1 MKTDHPLLGIDLG
14 GTKIEIA
21 ALDAQGQFVLRE
33 RLPTP
38 QGDYAATLTAI
49 AQLVALAESR
59 LGLQG
64 LMRPV
69 GMGTPGSISPST
81 GMMRGCNSTVLN
93 GKPLQRDLEDLLQR
107 PVPMQNDANCLAQ
120 SEATDGAGAG
130 AEVVFAAIIGTGCG
144 GGVAIKGHALLGHN
158 AVAGEWG
165 HNPLPWP
172 TEAEFQRTVC
182 WCGQSGCLETWVSGT
197 GFEQDHLRSNPAQA
211 WTAPQIMAAMRAGE
225 TQARASFE
233 RYADRLA
240 RALAS
245 VVNLLDPDV
254 IVLGGGM
261 SNVRELYDV
270 LPALLPR
277 HVFSD
282 CCSTPIRP
290 ALHGDSSGVRGAA
303 WLTRDL

>member
-1 MKTDHPLLGIDLG
+1 MSQRHPLLGIDLG

-21 ALDAQGQFVLRE
+21 ALDHQGQFLLRE

-38 QGDYAATLTAI
+38 QGDYAATLTTI
-49 AQLVALAESR
+49 AQLVALAEDR

-64 LMRPV
+64 LKRPV
-69 GMGTPGSISPST
+69 GMGTPGSLSPRN
-81 GMMRGCNSTVLN
+81 GLMRGCNSTVLN
-93 GKPLQRDLEDLLQR
+93 DKPLQQDLQALLQR
-107 PVPMQNDANCLAQ
+107 PVPLQNDANCLAQ

-144 GGVAIKGHALLGHN
+144 GGVAINGQARLGFN

-165 HNPLPWP
+165 HNPLPWL
-172 TEAEFQRTVC
+172 TETEFQRTTC
-182 WCGQSGCLETWVSGT
+182 WCGQTGCMETWVSGT
-197 GFEQDHLRSNPAQA
+197 GFEQDHLRHNPSQA
-211 WTAPQIMAAMRAGE
+211 WTAPQIIAAMRQGE
-225 TQARASFE
+225 TLARASFE

-245 VVNLLDPDV
+245 VVNLLDPNV

-261 SNVRELYDV
+261 SNVRELYDA

-282 CCSTPIRP
+282 SFDTPIRA

-303 WLTRDL
+303 WLTRSL

>member
-1 MKTDHPLLGIDLG
+1 VSQSHPLLGIDLG

-21 ALDAQGQFVLRE
+21 ALDSQGQFLLRE

-38 QGDYAATLTAI
+38 RGDYAATLAAI
-49 AQLVALAESR
+49 AQLVALAEAR

-64 LMRPV
+64 LKRPL
-69 GMGTPGSISPST
+69 GMGTPGSASPRT
-81 GMMRGCNSTVLN
+81 GLMRGCNSSALN
-93 GKPLQRDLEDLLQR
+93 GKPLQHDLEVLLQR
-107 PVPMQNDANCLAQ
+107 PVPIQNDANCLAQ
-120 SEATDGAGAG
+120 SEAVDGAGAG
-130 AEVVFAAIIGTGCG
+130 AEAVFAAIIGTGCG
-144 GGVAIKGHALLGHN
+144 GGVAIHGQARLGYN
-158 AVAGEWG
+158 SVAAEWG

-172 TEAEFQRTVC
+172 NVSEFQRTTC
-182 WCGQSGCLETWVSGT
+182 WCGQQGCLETWISGT
-197 GFEQDHLRSNPAQA
+197 GFEQDHLRLNPSQA
-211 WTAPQIMAAMRAGE
+211 WSAPQIISAMRAGNSI
-225 TQARASFE
+225 ARASFE

-240 RALAS
+240 RSLAS

-270 LPALLPR
+270 LPTLVPR

-282 CCSTPIRP
+282 SFNTPIRP

-303 WLTRDL
+303 WLTRSL